1 MAEDS
6 IVNASIQPDEE
17 SANPLSDSQSDSESE
32 SEGSYEDLNHGQT
45 PKKNKETKE
54 TKKEAQGQ
62 NIKSLYKANKETHKA
77 GSKPKKEEAK
87 GGEKKYVIKPNPR
100 VVRTAII
107 PNPGYKQFIR
117 EKELEQE
124 QKRPKKAPATK
135 PEAKTN
141 KPKTKQPKPH
151 QTTSIPKTKTSNTGI
166 TKENRTKIETDLKLK
181 LDKILKKSKEEFPGE
196 KKKLI
201 KKLVDLVY

>member
-1 MAEDS
+1 MAK
-6 IVNASIQPDEE
+6 
-17 SANPLSDSQSDSESE
+17 
-32 SEGSYEDLNHGQT
+32 H
-45 PKKNKETKE
+45 PKRTK
-54 TKKEAQGQ
+54 
-62 NIKSLYKANKETHKA
+62 
-77 GSKPKKEEAK
+77 KPKKPKKKPKAKTSRVSTKQIKRLIKQVLNQKKKKQK

-141 KPKTKQPKPH
+141 KPKTKQSKPH